1 MAEKKIIVDYYFDYC
16 CPWTYLSFK
25 RLIQTTTR
33 TASAINWKPVLIA
46 DIEAEIGP
54 KIDSRTLYSSEINYE
69 NKDLQDWANY
79 CGLKIVPRNDDSKK
93 TSIKALCGAL
103 FALEAN
109 KIDAY
114 SGLVFDAYFADLKDI
129 ANNDILTEIATNL
142 ELDLKGFQSAI
153 DSIQSVE
160 QLKKMLQ
167 NWWKGVDLDHQPC
180 LWEMTCILVTTECRL
195 LNFPLVEQLA
205 RFWCCPANMAHKGMN
220 MLDY

>member
-79 CGLKIVPRNDDSKK
+79 CGLKIIPRNDDSKK

-103 FALEAN
+103 FALETN
-109 KIDAY
+109 KIADY

-160 QLKKMLQ
+160 QLKK
-167 NWWKGVDLDHQPC
+167 NAA
-180 LWEMTCILVTTECRL
+180 ELVERGGFGSPTMFVGDDMYFGNDRM
-195 LNFPLVEQLA
+195 PLVEFSIGRATGKILVLPGQ
-205 RFWCCPANMAHKGMN
+205 HGT
-220 MLDY
+220 